1 MTRYKI
7 ILFLLLGVVI
17 YSQTPSK
24 ALTPNLRLKL
34 YNQGARNIAD
44 SINWNWQTI
53 DSWVSDST
61 ARLSANNL
69 WTGNQTFF
77 GNNVYNGTNTFGST
91 TIINGD
97 ITSTGTNSWIGAN
110 DFTGALTADEISLDN
125 FVDVTATINSYRVG
139 GNTVLGLTTLGSTV
153 VNSSLT
159 SVGALDS
166 GSITSGFGNINIGLS
181 NFTSDGLVGT
191 SDFISRMTGW
201 RVDGGG
207 NADFRNIYA
216 DELHVEAFTADI
228 AQALAG
234 SDFLTKSVAILSR
247 DMTVPAILGTT
258 YLYVEDLPGFPNTQV
273 FQANDWIRLRV
284 VDRSGGGLIVADVW
298 GTVSNYFDLSND
310 EQRWLFTCR
319 DDGGYN
325 GKSIYTGSLVL
336 DYGTSGDG
344 FIERTVLDAAGSPYT
359 RVATWTTD
367 PSISSNYS
375 LKMQY
380 GSLDGITDPDF
391 GALSG
396 FGYYA
401 VDNIYIKGVIKA
413 LAGGEIGGYDI
424 YDTKLETTNA
434 ILQGG
439 TAPYFKIWK
448 DASTDYVDMHYN
460 NTSDWGLIGKV
471 SNAILFQLGSA
482 NKIAGWNFNASQFS
496 STNLSG
502 GGDGTYTTSG
512 IALNSSGWLSAP
524 NFALGTTSS
533 KIAGWNF
540 DSEKLYKVS
549 DVNANNKFALNLSA
563 TPIIG
568 ASQTGFEV
576 YDIDNPKIFVGT
588 KDASGLPSRGF
599 DYNITS
605 SGDFT
610 VRGNFSTRSDIG
622 NDDGIYITDWHIY
635 NRQLSGGIDL
645 ESYVNPYQINFAVDG
660 IEKLRLGDINGL
672 QVYGIKTNGDLTLN
686 VPGGVLPYMP
696 YTTSLGAPN
705 RKYVALYASEL
716 RVENL
721 VAEETMAT
729 IGGRIVIAPTNTLI
743 QSFPDWLKLPE
754 YQPNEITIDVKND
767 DFGIGDILRMESNG
781 KLEFLRVSSSP
792 TTISG
797 GYRYMVERNLDG
809 TGENTWYEGTALVN
823 TGVAGNGFIDMY
835 SRRSMKSDTQYGPT
849 IVGNIRNSSTW
860 NDWSEVWAIGNLSN
874 LYNQPG
880 GTVGV
885 GLGKYASGSN
895 HIVITPSTGIN
906 FFDYNTNIAQWSGST
921 IRLGQTGIGNQNL
934 IITPSEISFYDN
946 ATQVAQWSGSTVTLG
961 EVGAGK
967 SNLLISSGAL
977 KLRNNTTD
985 LITLN
990 ADGTGTF
997 AGNITSTATITGGS
1011 LVSNSVKSSATMTY
1025 ARGIA
1030 GTEAGY
1036 FLGYETGNKFF
1047 IGSSV
1052 NEYFGYDEAGLN
1064 LVGGTITG
1072 GTIQTATSG
1081 HRVVIN
1087 ESGNNSIKLYGP
1099 TDESFS
1105 LLGGD
1110 GFGEI
1115 SSPNTLNLYATNT
1128 MHFTVGSGGTIS
1140 FDAPYLKID
1149 NGSLLFGF
1157 LGDVNL
1163 YRSGADVLRTNDR
1176 FDALSYRISS
1186 TEVIDAS
1193 RNASFVNLTNSGK
1206 TVNTASTVTSGTTID
1221 VSGKTY
1227 IELNYSASA
1236 TITNFTGGTTG
1247 QRIVL
1252 VKVGGAGGAGGAPI
1266 TIQDGTNMMLEG
1278 SANRVLATD
1287 DSMVLIYTSNGYWVE
1302 EGTDN

>member
-53 DSWVSDST
+53 DSWVADST
-61 ARLSANNL
+61 TNPSANNT
-69 WTGNQTFF
+69 WTGL
-77 GNNVYNGTNTFGST
+77 NTFENT
-91 TIINGD
+91 TTFNGNII
-97 ITSTGTNSWIGAN
+97 STGSNTWSGAN
-110 DFTGALTADEISLDN
+110 DFTGTLTADEITLDYY
-125 FVDVTATINSYRVG
+125 VDVTAPTNSYRVG
-139 GNTVLGLTTLGSTV
+139 GTTVLGLTTLGSTV
-153 VNSSLT
+153 VNSSLE
-159 SVGALDS
+159 SVDTLSAGWIS
-166 GSITSGFGNINIGLS
+166 PGFGDINIGLS

-201 RVDGGG
+201 RIDGSG
-207 NADFRNIYA
+207 NADFRYIWA
-216 DELHVEAFTADI
+216 DELHVEAFIADI
-228 AQALAG
+228 SQALAG

-247 DMTVPAILGTT
+247 NFTIPDSGNSAL
-258 YLYVEDLPGFPNTQV
+258 LYVEDLPGFPDTRV
-273 FQANDWIRLRV
+273 FESGDWIRLRV
-284 VDRSGGGLIVADVW
+284 IDRSVGLIVADVW
-298 GTVSNYFDLSND
+298 GTVTGYLDLANG
-310 EQRWLFTCR
+310 EQSWSFKTE
-319 DDGGYN
+319 DAGGSA
-325 GKSIYTGSLVL
+325 GLEIYEGSLVL
-336 DYGTSGDG
+336 DYGVSGDG

-359 RVATWTTD
+359 RVATWTSN

-413 LAGGEIGGYDI
+413 LEGGEIGGYDI
-424 YDTKLETTNA
+424 YNTKLETTNA

-448 DASTDYVDMHYN
+448 DASTDYIDMHYN
-460 NTSDWGLIGKV
+460 SISDWGLIGKV
-471 SNAILFQLGSA
+471 NNGTLFQLGSA
-482 NKIAGWNFNASQFS
+482 NNIAGWNFNSSQFS

-502 GGDGTYTTSG
+502 GSDGAFTTSG

-524 NFALGTTSS
+524 NFALGTVSS

-540 DSEKLYKVS
+540 DSEKLYKIS
-549 DVNANNKFALNLSA
+549 DVNSNNKFALNLSA

-588 KDASGLPSRGF
+588 KDISGLPSRGF

-635 NRQLSGGIDL
+635 NRQLSGGLSL
-645 ESYVNPYQINFAVDG
+645 ESYLNPYQLRFAVDG

-797 GYRYMVERNLDG
+797 GYRYVVERNLDG

-835 SRRSMKSDTQYGPT
+835 SLRSMKSDTQYGPT

-906 FFDYNTNIAQWSGST
+906 FFNYNTNIAQWSGST
-921 IRLGQTGIGNQNL
+921 IRLGQTGVGNQNL
-934 IITPSEISFYDN
+934 IITPSEITFYDN

-961 EVGAGK
+961 TVAVGK

-1011 LVSNSVKSSATMTY
+1011 LVSNSVKSSSTMTY

-1047 IGSSV
+1047 VGSSV
-1052 NEYFGYDEAGLN
+1052 NKYFGYDGTDFN

-1072 GTIQTATSG
+1072 GTIQTDPTSNYNIKMVGATSTLSFSTPYNTISLKG
-1081 HRVVIN
+1081 VTYAPDPAAGYVRL
-1087 ESGNNSIKLYGP
+1087 SGGGFLVSGAFEASANGNCTIEGKLYF
-1099 TDESFS
+1099 D
-1105 LLGGD
+1105 
-1110 GFGEI
+1110 I
-1115 SSPNTLNLYATNT
+1115 
-1128 MHFTVGSGGTIS
+1128 GTI
-1140 FDAPYLKID
+1140 
-1149 NGSLLFGF
+1149 
-1157 LGDVNL
+1157 DVNL
-1163 YRSGADVLRTNDR
+1163 YKGGSNILKTDDA
-1176 FDALSYRISS
+1176 FDANSLDIGG

-1206 TVNTASTVTSGTTID
+1206 TVHSASTVTSGTTID

-1227 IELNYSASA
+1227 IELNYSAS
-1236 TITNFTGGTTG
+1236 TIITNFTSGMVG

-1252 VKVGGAGGAGGAPI
+1252 VKVGGAI
-1266 TIQDGTNMMLEG
+1266 VTIQDGTNIMLEG
-1278 SANRVLATD
+1278 SANRSLATD